1 MQETSRGDDESSCG
15 VRVAFLGNSILYFN
29 DCPRM
34 FKNLAAAGQRVK
46 HQDSCLRGGT
56 NLAQLW
62 EQGNGMR
69 AHGFKTDA
77 AKTGEKDDNGVDHYD
92 IGMPTVGQLL
102 RPVARDETW
111 DFVVIND
118 HTQGPCRN
126 ESRRMTQEILVE
138 KYLPLIRQNNAVP
151 IIIETA
157 AYRYEKIVNSEDLG
171 TTHQFQRLVMD
182 GVNSYV
188 SALEAASS
196 ACKPRV
202 APVGS
207 AYLLLHDKEFS
218 LWEDLFDSRDFFH
231 PSPIGTFLQACV
243 LHCTMFG
250 CPPAIPRTED
260 EITSLWRD
268 ARVMHTYKGED
279 PRRLPTV
286 EEAEVL
292 VSTAA
297 RVCGLD
303 ATSKI

>member
-1 MQETSRGDDESSCG
+1 MQPSLRGDDESSSEVG
-15 VRVAFLGNSILYFN
+15 ARVAFLGNSILYFN

-34 FKNLAAAGQRVK
+34 FKNLAGPLVK

-56 NLAQLW
+56 NLTQLW

-77 AKTGEKDDNGVDHYD
+77 AKTGKNDDGFDHYD

-102 RPVARDETW
+102 RPADRDETW

-118 HTQGPCRN
+118 HTQGPARN

-151 IIIETA
+151 IFIETA
-157 AYRYEKIVNSEDLG
+157 AYRYEKIVNSGDLG
-171 TTHQFQRLVMD
+171 STHEFQRRVTE

-188 SALEAASS
+188 EALEVAAS

-202 APVGS
+202 APVGR
-207 AYLLLHDKEFS
+207 AFLHLHDNHHS

-250 CPPAIPRTED
+250 CRPAIPRTDD
-260 EITSLWRD
+260 EISSLWRD
-268 ARVMHTYKGED
+268 ARVMHTYKSED

-286 EEAEVL
+286 EEVELL

-297 RVCGLD
+297 QVCGLD
-303 ATSKI
+303 VTSKI